1 MRPSTPE
8 TSNADRFALD
18 PLDIYDILLTS
29 TKYVRDIRDPEHPY
43 SLEQLSA
50 LSEDSI
56 TLNDKL
62 NRVLI
67 TFTPTIQHCSMST
80 IIGLRLRAKL
90 KECLPLHYKV
100 DTKVSPGSHAV
111 EHSEE
116 DLLKIPRGERT
127 LEGLRLNRRVG
138 VQYLAAWLTG
148 SGYVPLYNLMED
160 TAPAEIRRVQNWQ
173 WIRYEVELD
182 GDGLGVRVNKELF
195 GRVVEEEMERIEK
208 KVGKDKFKKGMYKEA
223 CKKFTK
229 QCTASELDDFLTLAV
244 YDHIV
249 AHYPIN
255 VSRP

>member
-1 MRPSTPE
+1 
-8 TSNADRFALD
+8 
-18 PLDIYDILLTS
+18 
-29 TKYVRDIRDPEHPY
+29 
-43 SLEQLSA
+43 
-50 LSEDSI
+50 
-56 TLNDKL
+56 
-62 NRVLI
+62 
-67 TFTPTIQHCSMST
+67 MST

-111 EHSEE
+111 EHSGKEVRRW
-116 DLLKIPRGERT
+116 LKSLNSFVVSFKT
-127 LEGLRLNRRVG
+127 LTTGLRLNRRVG

>member
-1 MRPSTPE
+1 MCIVCDTDNGWRLVNEYEYESKCKGMRNT
-8 TSNADRFALD
+8 
-18 PLDIYDILLTS
+18 

-111 EHSEE
+111 EHS
-116 DLLKIPRGERT
+116 GHM
-127 LEGLRLNRRVG
+127 GN
-138 VQYLAAWLTG
+138 
-148 SGYVPLYNLMED
+148 
-160 TAPAEIRRVQNWQ
+160 
-173 WIRYEVELD
+173 
-182 GDGLGVRVNKELF
+182 
-195 GRVVEEEMERIEK
+195 
-208 KVGKDKFKKGMYKEA
+208 
-223 CKKFTK
+223 
-229 QCTASELDDFLTLAV
+229 
-244 YDHIV
+244 
-249 AHYPIN
+249 YPNQIK
-255 VSRP
+255 SMKHLQ

>member
-1 MRPSTPE
+1 MCIVCDTDNGWRLVNEYEYESK
-8 TSNADRFALD
+8 SNRFALD

-111 EHSEE
+111 EHS
-116 DLLKIPRGERT
+116 
-127 LEGLRLNRRVG
+127 
-138 VQYLAAWLTG
+138 AAWLTG

>member
-1 MRPSTPE
+1 MCIVCDTDNGWRLVNEYEYESK
-8 TSNADRFALD
+8 FALD

-111 EHSEE
+111 EHS
-116 DLLKIPRGERT
+116 
-127 LEGLRLNRRVG
+127 
-138 VQYLAAWLTG
+138 AAWLTG